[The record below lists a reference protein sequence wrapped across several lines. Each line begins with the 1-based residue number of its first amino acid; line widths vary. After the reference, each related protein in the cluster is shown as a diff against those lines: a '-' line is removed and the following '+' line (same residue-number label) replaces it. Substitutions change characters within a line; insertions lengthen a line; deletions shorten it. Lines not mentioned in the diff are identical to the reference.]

1 MALAPELKEITRN
14 ISSEMGGVVG
24 NIRKTASDNQK
35 MFSVILKDIGKH
47 FEVQNNGLT
56 EVSESVEQSSNK
68 VAAKVDSTNSLLQD
82 SLGLLSNTY
91 AELRT
96 MNSNIKV
103 MNNNLGD
110 NNKSLLER
118 LGSGFKGLQ
127 NVILGAAA
135 SAAPAMLGLAG
146 GMAGSFGTDIFG
158 GKANPMDH
166 NGSSSEAMS
175 FFQSKGWSKEQS
187 AGIVGNLQ
195 VESDNFSSDVISG
208 RRKGDGG
215 QAVGIAQWHPDRQAR
230 FQQVMGKPIAG
241 SSFKEQLAFVDWE
254 LKNSESK
261 AGDILK
267 SKTDA
272 SSAASAVDEFYE
284 RSSGEHR
291 AKRIANAV
299 SLSDQKSDVTPV
311 SGGSG
316 STPKADATPASKP
329 EPITPGSAEQ
339 AESTKEHN
347 GHSGHEGIISGKT
360 KERSADAGKVTQSQS
375 GTRNMPINDRLL
387 GVLQKAASEAGVAV
401 DITSGAQPNYPQGPR
416 TGSTRHD
423 IGVGAADLDLMQNG
437 RVLTDHNPEDV
448 KVKRKFVEAA
458 AAAGATGIGAGE
470 GYMGASKIHVGF
482 GKPATWGGAGWL
494 SGLNLGSATSPESEK
509 GTSGATPYSGGSA
522 VTPGMGGGSYDQ
534 RLAAIQE
541 NINKLGGGVT
551 GIGAEE
557 SSAPVGPS
565 LESLQMGIPAHGMM
579 GAPVNMQSFIENL
592 KSQAVPPAPS
602 PTASMVPT
610 PAVTPSQTIEQSR
623 INDEIE
629 DYEQKQKMV
638 AFAEQTKKQT
648 TDIISN
654 QNSSGTPSSFDYNNA
669 ADTGWPDWAA
679 LIGGWNWE
687 ETKKIKQNMH
697 F

>member
-1 MALAPELKEITRN
+1 MALAPELKEVTRN
-14 ISSEMGGVVG
+14 ISSELGGVVG
-24 NIRKTASDNQK
+24 NIRKAASDNQK

-47 FEVQNNGLT
+47 FEVQNSGLL

-96 MNSNIKV
+96 MNSSIKV
-103 MNNNLGD
+103 MNNSLGD

-146 GMAGSFGTDIFG
+146 GMAGSFGSDIFG

-195 VESDNFSSDVISG
+195 VESENFSSEVISG
-208 RRKGDGG
+208 RKKGDGG
-215 QAVGIAQWHPDRQAR
+215 TAVGIAQWHPDRQAN
-230 FQQVMGKPIAG
+230 FQQVMGKPLIG
-241 SSFKEQLAFVDWE
+241 SSFKEQLQFVDWE

-261 AGDILK
+261 AGNILK
-267 SKTDA
+267 TKTDA
-272 SSAASAVDEFYE
+272 SSAASAVDEYYE

-291 AKRIANAV
+291 AKRIANAA
-299 SLSDQKSDVTPV
+299 SLADVKGDVTPV
-311 SGGSG
+311 SGGTG

-329 EPITPGSAEQ
+329 EPITPGAAESAE
-339 AESTKEHN
+339 SSKEH
-347 GHSGHEGIISGKT
+347 GGHEGIITGKT
-360 KERSADAGKVTQSQS
+360 KERSADAGRVTQSQS
-375 GTRNMPINDRLL
+375 GTRNMPINDKLL

-448 KVKRKFVEAA
+448 KIKRKFVEAA

-551 GIGAEE
+551 GVGAEE
-557 SSAPVGPS
+557 QPAPTPS
-565 LESLQMGIPAHGMM
+565 IAMGIPAHGMAM
-579 GAPVNMQSFIENL
+579 PVNIQDYTSKIDTMAIAAS
-592 KSQAVPPAPS
+592 SPA
-602 PTASMVPT
+602 ASMVPAT
-610 PAVTPSQTIEQSR
+610 PKTSDVINQTQLETQVEDHSYKEAMR
-623 INDEIE
+623 I
-629 DYEQKQKMV
+629 YT
-638 AFAEQTKKQT
+638 EQTKKQT
-648 TDIISN
+648 EDIA
-654 QNSSGTPSSFDYNNA
+654 SSQLSTGTQYAFDYNNA
-669 ADTGWPDWAA
+669 GDTGWPDWAA